1 MKAKLKLTIY
11 FNAIDKLPKL
21 WKYRFY
27 PLKKVLLLAC
37 NYLGTYYVVGTFI
50 EFQKVSELTSRHMPI
65 CMQHVYK

>member
-50 EFQKVSELTSRHMPI
+50 EFQ
-65 CMQHVYK
+65 

>member
-27 PLKKVLLLAC
+27 PLKKILLLAC
-37 NYLGTYYVVGTFI
+37 NYLATYYVGTFI
-50 EFQKVSELTSRHMPI
+50 
-65 CMQHVYK
+65 